1 MYTHTTDKKIF
12 KGLKIE
18 LSHQIQPEYRREIW
32 IIFSRFKLYIES
44 LDPEFEFSL
53 G

>member
-1 MYTHTTDKKIF
+1 MIGTVSEI

-32 IIFSRFKLYIES
+32 IIFSRFKLYIEF

-53 G
+53 R